1 MVRRVGGSLRASLIE
16 AAKDADISGSLVV
29 TPEAFNVRKGYWYP
43 DRELDPSI
51 RIALTD
57 LSTKFKIALV
67 TGLIEEGDAQGPGY
81 SSAYLIDG
89 QASHL
94 LTRKMENDGSENYRC
109 CTEDFDKPV
118 EYGGLSIA
126 ALICMDA
133 ADFSQRNQQQAAV
146 LEQMALHGTKKKL
159 LCVPSHMMSYGSKE
173 VALAWPVGVAV
184 VVANS
189 SPKQPSV
196 LRFGTE
202 ARCCRVNESV
212 VKITDLP

>member
-1 MVRRVGGSLRASLIE
+1 VVRRVGGSLRASLIE

-118 EYGGLSIA
+118 EYGGLS
-126 ALICMDA
+126 
-133 ADFSQRNQQQAAV
+133 QRNQQQAAV